1 MCGFEMKM
9 TKNSTGNS
17 YIEVKTYMGRT
28 YTFLFS
34 SPYAFDFARE
44 QLEEVSKGHD
54 DFNKVVQNIKRIASN
69 VIVK

>member
-1 MCGFEMKM
+1 MRGIEVKAK
-9 TKNSTGNS
+9 KNTTGNS

-44 QLEEVSKGHD
+44 QLEEVSKGQD
-54 DFNKVVQNIKRIASN
+54 DFEKVVQNIKRIASN